1 MRTGALTWAFGLICI
16 ALAVAPAHAQFDDDW
31 RQRDNFDSGQVLP
44 LDRILPEVRRS
55 HPGRFYDAEGPFS
68 GPDGQMHYR
77 LKWMTPEGR
86 VLWFDANARTGHVL
100 GAGGGRRAFEG
111 YGPPDGAGPD
121 ERGMVEGQ
129 HQDQGRRSRFD
140 DGEFGGPGGD
150 WPGGGGDN
158 ERGRG
163 DWGNDHGGDNW
174 GGERGR
180 ERAHGHARGDWSN
193 DRGRGDWGNERGR
206 GWGGGHGGGPHLEG
220 HGRD

>member
-1 MRTGALTWAFGLICI
+1 MRTGALTWALGLICL
-16 ALAVAPAHAQFDDDW
+16 ALAVAPARAQFDDDW

-55 HPGRFYDAEGPFS
+55 HPGRFYDAEGPFQ

-121 ERGMVEGQ
+121 ERGMVESQ
-129 HQDQGRRSRFD
+129 HQDQGRRNRFE
-140 DGEFGGPGGD
+140 DGELGGPGGE

-158 ERGRG
+158 ERG
-163 DWGNDHGGDNW
+163 HGTDTDAAIGATVADAATGAMNADE
-174 GGERGR
+174 GG
-180 ERAHGHARGDWSN
+180 AAVAMVA
-193 DRGRGDWGNERGR
+193 DRTLKATAET
-206 GWGGGHGGGPHLEG
+206 EG
-220 HGRD
+220 QCASCL